1 MYKAETIEAIKVM
14 QAYVDGHDIN
24 GIHGRADAPCW
35 DWTSKGLSSY
45 EIVKE
50 PIEIWC
56 MVNSNGHCLSNQATE
71 DDCIATR
78 DELNKQHNN
87 DFEDYRAVKFRQVID
102 D

>member
-1 MYKAETIEAIKVM
+1 MNKAETIEAIKIM
-14 QAYVDGHDIN
+14 QAYVDGEDIKYN
-24 GIHGRADAPCW
+24 GVF
-35 DWTSKGLSSY
+35 KSSPVWNWCNGEPY
-45 EIVKE
+45 KVKPR

-56 MVNSNGHCLSNQATE
+56 IVNSKGRCLINQATE